1 MEQRGVIDMEL
12 DFTKFYVSSVS
23 LKVASVGMKRTV
35 NAWNHHPIPG
45 VGTPVHLRNG
55 NFQGQRVL
63 ANQIPT
69 SMEAVT
75 AYENLGGT
83 LTVFPTFG
91 IDPLAENAEL
101 QATREQRFSNE
112 TNEEAI
118 FGELVNG
125 NSTSFEQAIQRYA
138 NITIQL
144 LT

>member
-1 MEQRGVIDMEL
+1 M
-12 DFTKFYVSSVS
+12 
-23 LKVASVGMKRTV
+23 
-35 NAWNHHPIPG
+35 
-45 VGTPVHLRNG
+45 HLRSG

-63 ANQIPT
+63 ANQVPT

-75 AYENLGGT
+75 AYDNLGGS

-112 TNEEAI
+112 TNVETI
-118 FGELVNG
+118 FGDLVNG
-125 NSTSFEQAIQRYA
+125 NYISFEQAIHRYA

-144 LT
+144 LP